1 MSINVDWFYFRQWQ
15 ELGYLILY
23 ISARPDM
30 QQQMVLSWLAQHNF
44 PYGLVA
50 FADRFSTDP
59 LGYKTSYLKN
69 LTQVIK
75 MTFFFI
81 IV

>member
-1 MSINVDWFYFRQWQ
+1 
-15 ELGYLILY
+15 
-23 ISARPDM
+23 M

-75 MTFFFI
+75 MTFLLLS
-81 IV
+81 

>member
-1 MSINVDWFYFRQWQ
+1 
-15 ELGYLILY
+15 
-23 ISARPDM
+23 M

-59 LGYKTSYLKN
+59 LGYKTSYLRN
-69 LTQVIK
+69 LTQVIELGYFEK
-75 MTFFFI
+75 VVDTVYWSNI
-81 IV
+81 GHS